1 MPRAALQP
9 RAAPPH
15 HDAGRWAPLW
25 IAALVVAGG
34 ALWMNRAPVG
44 APLALGEMASGKN
57 GYTMMTTDGGN
68 DEILV
73 VIDSRAEMLMVYR
86 VGARGGLELIE
97 REALPDLFTRARARS
112 RGRP

>member
-1 MPRAALQP
+1 MPRSASQN
-9 RAAPPH
+9 
-15 HDAGRWAPLW
+15 HDAGRWSPLW
-25 IAALVVAGG
+25 IAALIVAGG
-34 ALWMNRAPVG
+34 VLWMNRAPVG
-44 APLALGEMASGKN
+44 APHALGEMASGKN

-86 VGARGGLELIE
+86 VGTRGGLELIE
-97 REALPDLFTRARARS
+97 REALSDLFSRARARS